1 MAKVTGS
8 RQRQDK
14 ELGSAGR
21 ATRRTASIEIPA
33 LISQIQNVEDFLA
46 HKVRLKQFRLSSTVT
61 HCG

>member
-14 ELGSAGR
+14 DLGSAGR

-46 HKVRLKQFRLSSTVT
+46 HKVRLK
-61 HCG
+61 